1 MFLYY
6 SYMFLLQKLITNE
19 IIEEKIT
26 QLKSIHPGLATVA
39 EKIHKMDLK
48 ETVNTLIAADA
59 LEALLKIH
67 VIREARGKSFTDE
80 AIQQIVKE
88 LKPKHPVFADIV
100 ERGNQ
105 MDVKETVGALIVVQ
119 ALERFLKIHAAR
131 LATE

>member
-1 MFLYY
+1 MFLI
-6 SYMFLLQKLITNE
+6 QKLITDE

-26 QLKSIHPGLATVA
+26 QLKSIHPKLATVA
-39 EKIHKMDLK
+39 EKIHNMDLK

-67 VIREARGKSFTDE
+67 VIREARGNSFTDE

-105 MDVKETVGALIVVQ
+105 MDVRETVGALIVVQ

-131 LATE
+131 LATD

>member
-1 MFLYY
+1 MFLI
-6 SYMFLLQKLITNE
+6 QKLITDE

-26 QLKSIHPGLATVA
+26 QLKSIHPKLATVA
-39 EKIHKMDLK
+39 EKIHNMDLK

-59 LEALLKIH
+59 LETLLKIH
-67 VIREARGKSFTDE
+67 VIREARGNSFTDE

-105 MDVKETVGALIVVQ
+105 MDVRETVGALIVVQ

-131 LATE
+131 LATD